1 LGVRALSPHAGRPR
15 YLPAEDTYLLR
26 DALEP
31 FSGGACLEIGFGS
44 GAVLASISG
53 RFELAVGTDVVPL
66 EDARLAAGSRVELL
80 LADRATC
87 FRGGVFDLVFFNPP
101 YLPSWPVED
110 KAVDGGLT
118 GVEVPVSFLEE
129 GLTVLREG
137 GTIVALLSTEG
148 DLGFFLSRC
157 SNLGL
162 EVEKVAE
169 KRLFYETLSVF
180 TMRRSGEAGRGR
192 QS

>member
-1 LGVRALSPHAGRPR
+1 MAARAGRSR

-26 DALEP
+26 DALAP
-31 FSGGACLEIGFGS
+31 FTGKSCLEIGFGS
-44 GAVLASISG
+44 GAVLAGVSG
-53 RFELAVGTDVVPL
+53 RFQLPVGTDVLGL
-66 EDARLAAGSRVELL
+66 EEARLAAGPGVELV

-87 FRGGVFDLVFFNPP
+87 FRDGVFDLVFFNPP
-101 YLPSWPVED
+101 YLPSGTIED
-110 KAVDGGLT
+110 EAVDGGPT

-129 GLTVLREG
+129 GLRVLGEG

-148 DLGFFLSRC
+148 DLESFLSHC

-162 EVEKVAE
+162 AVESVAE
-169 KRLFYETLSVF
+169 KRLFYETLCVL
-180 TMRRSGEAGRGR
+180 TMRRVGEGRERR